1 MYLDENFVTVGN
13 MKGRALAEA
22 YINEYSNS
30 FLVDP
35 SVASKEYRRY
45 MTRSLI
51 DRGFLYK
58 NSKTIEFL
66 RKAPLESL
74 FNQRFREI
82 FLYQKDRIIKGLYNE
97 VSDIKRMGIVGN
109 FDLLSSINTCI
120 TAKLLPLYEGLA
132 ISDGDYSE
140 ILNEIKLPEIPPFI
154 VNNAPTTEEEPVPEE
169 DLDIPEIGENGIV
182 ETPSDPVE
190 SEETVPDVEI
200 THDPIVNDIE
210 EPEIEDVPHAT
221 LSDEEIEEINK
232 KIEIDRKIKHIVDCL
247 NNEFF
252 KSLKFFLSSM
262 TYHIKTHDLYEI
274 FDAFRTDDKHY
285 NKIINNFY
293 RQICEIFH
301 YLYIAVD
308 LEELINTYTTE
319 EVKPVLYPLEIV
331 KHFVENNMSK
341 LNVVSDTMGI
351 KRYFTPKVLNSS
363 MFSKEFLDKYLDYEL
378 QISHP
383 VIDLIETGELNFPIE
398 QVVFMFTDNL
408 NKFKSLCTKEL
419 YDRDGIEITEENYKD
434 IFGIFVYATNIFF
447 QMFSMGSYLS
457 KNRQQIH
464 TNIHNNIMKSCE
476 EIDYIYDSKYSKEF
490 LLYHVNGFQV
500 T

>member
-1 MYLDENFVTVGN
+1 MYLDENLVTVNN

-35 SVASKEYRRY
+35 SVASEEYRRY

-66 RKAPLESL
+66 RKAPLEAL
-74 FNQRFREI
+74 FNQKFREI
-82 FLYQKDRIIKGLYNE
+82 FLYQKDRIIKDLYNE

-140 ILNEIKLPEIPPFI
+140 ILNEIKLPETPPDI
-154 VNNAPTTEEEPVPEE
+154 VENAPTTEE
-169 DLDIPEIGENGIV
+169 DSDISKNDTT
-182 ETPSDPVE
+182 ETSS
-190 SEETVPDVEI
+190 SEELET
-200 THDPIVNDIE
+200 
-210 EPEIEDVPHAT
+210 EDTPHAT
-221 LSDEEIEEINK
+221 LSEEELEEINK
-232 KIEIDRKIKHIVDCL
+232 KIITDQKIKHIVDRL

-252 KSLKFFLSSM
+252 ESLKFFLSGM
-262 TYHIKTHDLYEI
+262 TYYLKTNDFYEI
-274 FDAFRTDDKHY
+274 FDAFRSDDKHH

-293 RQICEIFH
+293 KQICEIFH

-308 LEELINTYTTE
+308 LEELINSYTTE
-319 EVKPVLYPLEIV
+319 EVKPVLCPLEIV

-363 MFSKEFLDKYLDYEL
+363 MFSKEFLDKYSDYEL

-408 NKFKSLCTKEL
+408 NKFKSLCVKEL
-419 YDRDGIEITEENYKD
+419 YNPDGIEINKENYKD

-464 TNIHNNIMKSCE
+464 MNIHNNVMKSCE
-476 EIDYIYDSKYSKEF
+476 EIDNIYDSNYSKEF
-490 LLYHVNGFQV
+490 LLYCVNGIQI

>member
-1 MYLDENFVTVGN
+1 MYLDENLVTVNN

-66 RKAPLESL
+66 RKAPLEAL
-74 FNQRFREI
+74 FNQKFREI
-82 FLYQKDRIIKGLYNE
+82 FLYQKDRIIKDLYNE
-97 VSDIKRMGIVGN
+97 VSDIKCMGIVGN

-140 ILNEIKLPEIPPFI
+140 ILNEIKLPETPPDI
-154 VNNAPTTEEEPVPEE
+154 VENAPTTEE
-169 DLDIPEIGENGIV
+169 DSDISENDTT
-182 ETPSDPVE
+182 ETSN
-190 SEETVPDVEI
+190 S
-200 THDPIVNDIE
+200 E
-210 EPEIEDVPHAT
+210 EPETKDIPHAI
-221 LSDEEIEEINK
+221 LSEEELEEINK
-232 KIEIDRKIKHIVDCL
+232 KIIIDQKIKHIVDRL
-247 NNEFF
+247 NDEFF
-252 KSLKFFLSSM
+252 ESLKFFLSGV
-262 TYHIKTHDLYEI
+262 TYYLKTNDFYEI
-274 FDAFRTDDKHY
+274 FDAFRSDDKHH

-293 RQICEIFH
+293 KQICEIFH
-301 YLYIAVD
+301 YLYISVD
-308 LEELINTYTTE
+308 LEELINSYTTE
-319 EVKPVLYPLEIV
+319 EVKPVLCPLEIV

-363 MFSKEFLDKYLDYEL
+363 MFSKEFLDKYSSYEL

-398 QVVFMFTDNL
+398 QVIFMFTDNL
-408 NKFKSLCTKEL
+408 NKFKSLCVKEL
-419 YDRDGIEITEENYKD
+419 YNPDGIEVNKENYKD

-464 TNIHNNIMKSCE
+464 MNIHNNVMKSCE
-476 EIDYIYDSKYSKEF
+476 EIDNIYDSNYSKEF
-490 LLYHVNGFQV
+490 LLYCVNGIQII
-500 T
+500 

>member
-1 MYLDENFVTVGN
+1 MYLDENLVTVGN

-74 FNQRFREI
+74 FNQKFREL

-140 ILNEIKLPEIPPFI
+140 ILNEINLPEIPPSI
-154 VNNAPTTEEEPVPEE
+154 VDDTSDPEE
-169 DLDIPEIGENGIV
+169 DLDIPEISENGII
-182 ETPSDPVE
+182 ENTDPVE
-190 SEETVPDVEI
+190 SEETTSDVEI
-200 THDPIVNDIE
+200 TDDPIVNDNE
-210 EPEIEDVPHAT
+210 EPEIKDVPHAI
-221 LSDEEIEEINK
+221 LSEEEIEEVNK
-232 KIEIDRKIKHIVDCL
+232 KIITDQKIKHIVDSL

-252 KSLKFFLSSM
+252 DSLKYFLSAIS
-262 TYHIKTHDLYEI
+262 YYIKNHDLYEI
-274 FDAFRTDDKHY
+274 FDAFRSDDKHHRE
-285 NKIINNFY
+285 NINNLY

-308 LEELINTYTTE
+308 LEELINTYTTDE
-319 EVKPVLYPLEIV
+319 EKLVLYPLEIV

-341 LNVVSDTMGI
+341 LNIVSDTMGI

-363 MFSKEFLDKYLDYEL
+363 LFSKEFLNKYSNYEL
-378 QISHP
+378 RISHP

-408 NKFKSLCTKEL
+408 NKFKSLCIKEMNNS
-419 YDRDGIEITEENYKD
+419 DGIEINKENYKD
-434 IFGIFVYATNIFF
+434 IFGIFVYTTNIFF
-447 QMFSMGSYLS
+447 QMFSMSSYLS

-490 LLYHVNGFQV
+490 ILYHVNGFQV

>member
-1 MYLDENFVTVGN
+1 MYLDENLVTVNN
-13 MKGRALAEA
+13 MKERALAEA

-30 FLVDP
+30 VLVDP

-66 RKAPLESL
+66 RKAPLEAL
-74 FNQRFREI
+74 FNQKFREI
-82 FLYQKDRIIKGLYNE
+82 FLYQKDRIIKDLYNE

-140 ILNEIKLPEIPPFI
+140 ILNEINLPETPSDII
-154 VNNAPTTEEEPVPEE
+154 ENAPTTEEESIPEE
-169 DLDIPEIGENGIV
+169 DSDISENDIT
-182 ETPSDPVE
+182 ETFSSEE
-190 SEETVPDVEI
+190 SET
-200 THDPIVNDIE
+200 
-210 EPEIEDVPHAT
+210 EDTPHAI
-221 LSDEEIEEINK
+221 LSEEELEEINK
-232 KIEIDRKIKHIVDCL
+232 KIITDQKIKHIVDRL
-247 NNEFF
+247 NDEFF
-252 KSLKFFLSSM
+252 ESLKFFLSGI
-262 TYHIKTHDLYEI
+262 TYYLKVYDFYEI
-274 FDAFRTDDKHY
+274 FDAFRSDDKHH

-308 LEELINTYTTE
+308 LEELINSYTTE
-319 EVKPVLYPLEIV
+319 EVKPVLCPLEIV

-363 MFSKEFLDKYLDYEL
+363 MFSKEFLDKYSSYEL

-398 QVVFMFTDNL
+398 QVIFMFTDNL
-408 NKFKSLCTKEL
+408 NKFKSLCVKEL
-419 YDRDGIEITEENYKD
+419 YNPDGIEVNKENYKD

-464 TNIHNNIMKSCE
+464 MNIHNNVMKSCE
-476 EIDYIYDSKYSKEF
+476 EIDNIYDSNYSKEF
-490 LLYHVNGFQV
+490 LLYCVNGIQII
-500 T
+500 

>member
-1 MYLDENFVTVGN
+1 MYLDENLVTVNN

-66 RKAPLESL
+66 RKAPLEAL
-74 FNQRFREI
+74 FNQKFREI
-82 FLYQKDRIIKGLYNE
+82 FLYQKDRIIKDLYNE

-140 ILNEIKLPEIPPFI
+140 ILNEIKLPETPPDI
-154 VNNAPTTEEEPVPEE
+154 VENAPTTEE
-169 DLDIPEIGENGIV
+169 DSDISENDTT
-182 ETPSDPVE
+182 ETSNSEE
-190 SEETVPDVEI
+190 SET
-200 THDPIVNDIE
+200 
-210 EPEIEDVPHAT
+210 EDTPHAT
-221 LSDEEIEEINK
+221 LSEEELEEINK
-232 KIEIDRKIKHIVDCL
+232 KIITDQKIIYIVDRL
-247 NNEFF
+247 NDEFF
-252 KSLKFFLSSM
+252 ESLKFFLSGV
-262 TYHIKTHDLYEI
+262 TYYLKTNDFYEI
-274 FDAFRTDDKHY
+274 FDAFRSDDKHH

-293 RQICEIFH
+293 KQICEIFH

-308 LEELINTYTTE
+308 LEELINSYTTE

-363 MFSKEFLDKYLDYEL
+363 MFSKEFLDKYSSYEL

-398 QVVFMFTDNL
+398 QVIFMFTDNL
-408 NKFKSLCTKEL
+408 NKFKSLCVKEL
-419 YDRDGIEITEENYKD
+419 YNPDGIEVNKENYKD

-464 TNIHNNIMKSCE
+464 MNIHNNVMKSCE
-476 EIDYIYDSKYSKEF
+476 EIDNIYDSNYSKEF
-490 LLYHVNGFQV
+490 LLYCVNGIQV
-500 T
+500 I

>member
-1 MYLDENFVTVGN
+1 MYLDENLVTVNN

-35 SVASKEYRRY
+35 SVASEEYRRY

-66 RKAPLESL
+66 RKAPLEAL
-74 FNQRFREI
+74 FNQKFREI

-140 ILNEIKLPEIPPFI
+140 ILNEINLPETPPDI
-154 VNNAPTTEEEPVPEE
+154 VENAPTTEE
-169 DLDIPEIGENGIV
+169 DSDISENYTT
-182 ETPSDPVE
+182 ETSSSEE
-190 SEETVPDVEI
+190 SET
-200 THDPIVNDIE
+200 
-210 EPEIEDVPHAT
+210 EDTPHAI
-221 LSDEEIEEINK
+221 LSEEELEEINK
-232 KIEIDRKIKHIVDCL
+232 KIIIDQKIKHIVDRL
-247 NNEFF
+247 NDEFF
-252 KSLKFFLSSM
+252 ESLKFFLSGI
-262 TYHIKTHDLYEI
+262 TYYLKVYDFYEI
-274 FDAFRTDDKHY
+274 FDAFRSDDKHH

-293 RQICEIFH
+293 KQICEIFH

-308 LEELINTYTTE
+308 LEELINSYTTE
-319 EVKPVLYPLEIV
+319 EVKPVLCPLEIV

-363 MFSKEFLDKYLDYEL
+363 MFSKEFLDKYSSYEL

-398 QVVFMFTDNL
+398 QVIFMFTDNL
-408 NKFKSLCTKEL
+408 NKFKSLCVKEL
-419 YDRDGIEITEENYKD
+419 YNPDGIEVNKENYKD

-464 TNIHNNIMKSCE
+464 MNIHNNVMKSCE
-476 EIDYIYDSKYSKEF
+476 EIDNIYDSNYSKEF
-490 LLYHVNGFQV
+490 LLYCVNGIQII
-500 T
+500 

>member
-1 MYLDENFVTVGN
+1 MYLDENLVTIGN

-66 RKAPLESL
+66 RKAPLEAL
-74 FNQRFREI
+74 FNQKFREI
-82 FLYQKDRIIKGLYNE
+82 FLYQKDRIIKDLYNE

-120 TAKLLPLYEGLA
+120 TAKLLPLYESLA

-140 ILNEIKLPEIPPFI
+140 ILNEINIPETLPDI
-154 VNNAPTTEEEPVPEE
+154 VENAPTTEEESIPEE
-169 DLDIPEIGENGIV
+169 DSDISENDTIETSNSEELETEDIPRV
-182 ETPSDPVE
+182 TL
-190 SEETVPDVEI
+190 SEEE
-200 THDPIVNDIE
+200 
-210 EPEIEDVPHAT
+210 
-221 LSDEEIEEINK
+221 LEEINK
-232 KIEIDRKIKHIVDCL
+232 KIIIDQKIKYIVDRL
-247 NNEFF
+247 NDEFF
-252 KSLKFFLSSM
+252 KSLKFFLSGI
-262 TYHIKTHDLYEI
+262 TYYLKVYDFYEI
-274 FDAFRTDDKHY
+274 FDAFRSDDKHH

-293 RQICEIFH
+293 KQICEIFH
-301 YLYIAVD
+301 YLYISVD
-308 LEELINTYTTE
+308 LEELINSYTTE
-319 EVKPVLYPLEIV
+319 EVKPVLCPLEIV

-363 MFSKEFLDKYLDYEL
+363 MFSKEFLDKYSSYEL

-398 QVVFMFTDNL
+398 QVIFMFTDNL
-408 NKFKSLCTKEL
+408 NKFKSICVKEL
-419 YDRDGIEITEENYKD
+419 YNPNGIEVNKENYKD

-464 TNIHNNIMKSCE
+464 INIHNNVMKSCK
-476 EIDYIYDSKYSKEF
+476 EIDNIYDSNYSKEF
-490 LLYHVNGFQV
+490 LLYCVNGIQII
-500 T
+500 

>member
-1 MYLDENFVTVGN
+1 MYLDENLVTVGN

-35 SVASKEYRRY
+35 SVASEEYRRY

-66 RKAPLESL
+66 RKAPLEAL
-74 FNQRFREI
+74 FNQKFREI
-82 FLYQKDRIIKGLYNE
+82 FLYQKDRIIKDLYNE

-140 ILNEIKLPEIPPFI
+140 ILNEIKLPETPPDI
-154 VNNAPTTEEEPVPEE
+154 VENTPTTEEESN
-169 DLDIPEIGENGIV
+169 I
-182 ETPSDPVE
+182 
-190 SEETVPDVEI
+190 SE
-200 THDPIVNDIE
+200 NDITETSNSE
-210 EPEIEDVPHAT
+210 EPETEDTPHAI
-221 LSDEEIEEINK
+221 LSEEELEEINK
-232 KIEIDRKIKHIVDCL
+232 KIITDQKIKHIVDRL
-247 NNEFF
+247 NDEFF
-252 KSLKFFLSSM
+252 ESLKFFLSGV
-262 TYHIKTHDLYEI
+262 TYYLKANDFYEI
-274 FDAFRTDDKHY
+274 FDAFRSDDKHH

-293 RQICEIFH
+293 KQICEIFH
-301 YLYIAVD
+301 YLYISVD
-308 LEELINTYTTE
+308 LEELINSYTTE
-319 EVKPVLYPLEIV
+319 EVKPVLCPLEIV

-363 MFSKEFLDKYLDYEL
+363 MFSKEFLDKYSSYEL

-398 QVVFMFTDNL
+398 QVIFMFTDNL
-408 NKFKSLCTKEL
+408 NKFKSICVKEL
-419 YDRDGIEITEENYKD
+419 YNPDGIEVNKENYKD

-457 KNRQQIH
+457 KDRQQIH
-464 TNIHNNIMKSCE
+464 MNIHNNIKKSCE
-476 EIDYIYDSKYSKEF
+476 EIDNIYDSNYSKEF
-490 LLYHVNGFQV
+490 LLYCVNGIQV
-500 T
+500 I

>member
-1 MYLDENFVTVGN
+1 MYLDENLVTVNN

-66 RKAPLESL
+66 RKAPLEAL
-74 FNQRFREI
+74 FNQKFREI
-82 FLYQKDRIIKGLYNE
+82 FLYQKDRIIKDLYNE

-140 ILNEIKLPEIPPFI
+140 ILNEIKLPETPPDI
-154 VNNAPTTEEEPVPEE
+154 VENAPTTEE
-169 DLDIPEIGENGIV
+169 DSDISENDTTEIFSSE
-182 ETPSDPVE
+182 E
-190 SEETVPDVEI
+190 SET
-200 THDPIVNDIE
+200 
-210 EPEIEDVPHAT
+210 EDTPHAT
-221 LSDEEIEEINK
+221 LSEEELEEINK
-232 KIEIDRKIKHIVDCL
+232 KIIIDQKIKHIVDRL
-247 NNEFF
+247 NDEFF
-252 KSLKFFLSSM
+252 ESLNFFLSGV
-262 TYHIKTHDLYEI
+262 TYYLKTNDFYEI
-274 FDAFRTDDKHY
+274 FDAFRSDDKHH

-293 RQICEIFH
+293 KQICEIFH
-301 YLYIAVD
+301 YLYISVD
-308 LEELINTYTTE
+308 LEDLINSYTTE
-319 EVKPVLYPLEIV
+319 EVKPVLCPLEIV

-363 MFSKEFLDKYLDYEL
+363 MFSKEFLDKYSSYEL

-398 QVVFMFTDNL
+398 QVIFMFTDNL
-408 NKFKSLCTKEL
+408 NKFKSLCVKEL
-419 YDRDGIEITEENYKD
+419 YNPDGIEVNKENYKN

-464 TNIHNNIMKSCE
+464 MNIHNNVMKSCE
-476 EIDYIYDSKYSKEF
+476 EIDNIYDSNYSKEF
-490 LLYHVNGFQV
+490 LLYCVNGIQV
-500 T
+500 I

>member
-1 MYLDENFVTVGN
+1 MYLDENLVTINN

-66 RKAPLESL
+66 RKAPLEAL
-74 FNQRFREI
+74 FNQKFREI
-82 FLYQKDRIIKGLYNE
+82 FLYQKDRIIKDLYNE

-140 ILNEIKLPEIPPFI
+140 ILNEIKLPETPPDI
-154 VNNAPTTEEEPVPEE
+154 VENATNTEEESVPEE
-169 DLDIPEIGENGIV
+169 DSDISENDTT
-182 ETPSDPVE
+182 ETAN
-190 SEETVPDVEI
+190 SEETE
-200 THDPIVNDIE
+200 TEDI
-210 EPEIEDVPHAT
+210 PHAI
-221 LSDEEIEEINK
+221 LSEEELEEINK
-232 KIEIDRKIKHIVDCL
+232 MIIIDQKIKYIVDRL
-247 NNEFF
+247 NDEFF
-252 KSLKFFLSSM
+252 ESLKFFLSGV
-262 TYHIKTHDLYEI
+262 TYYLKTNDFYEI
-274 FDAFRTDDKHY
+274 FDAFRSDDKHH

-293 RQICEIFH
+293 KQICEIFH
-301 YLYIAVD
+301 YLYISVD
-308 LEELINTYTTE
+308 LEDLINSYTTE
-319 EVKPVLYPLEIV
+319 EVKPVLCPLEIV

-341 LNVVSDTMGI
+341 LNIVSDTMGI

-363 MFSKEFLDKYLDYEL
+363 MFSKEFLDKYSGYEL

-398 QVVFMFTDNL
+398 QVIFMFTDNL
-408 NKFKSLCTKEL
+408 NKFKSLCVKEL
-419 YDRDGIEITEENYKD
+419 YNPDGIEVNKENYKD

-457 KNRQQIH
+457 KDRQQIH
-464 TNIHNNIMKSCE
+464 MNIHNNVMKSCE
-476 EIDYIYDSKYSKEF
+476 EIDNIYDSNYSKEF
-490 LLYHVNGFQV
+490 LLYCVNGIQV
-500 T
+500 I

>member
-1 MYLDENFVTVGN
+1 MYLDENLVTVNN

-66 RKAPLESL
+66 RKAPLEAL
-74 FNQRFREI
+74 FNQKFREI
-82 FLYQKDRIIKGLYNE
+82 FLYQKDRIIKDLYNE

-140 ILNEIKLPEIPPFI
+140 ILNEIKLPETPPDI
-154 VNNAPTTEEEPVPEE
+154 VENAPTTEE
-169 DLDIPEIGENGIV
+169 DSDISENDTT
-182 ETPSDPVE
+182 ETFN
-190 SEETVPDVEI
+190 SEETE
-200 THDPIVNDIE
+200 TEDI
-210 EPEIEDVPHAT
+210 PRAT
-221 LSDEEIEEINK
+221 LSEEELEEINK
-232 KIEIDRKIKHIVDCL
+232 KIIIDQKIKHIVDRL
-247 NNEFF
+247 NDEFF
-252 KSLKFFLSSM
+252 ESLKFFLSGV
-262 TYHIKTHDLYEI
+262 TYYLKTNDFYEI
-274 FDAFRTDDKHY
+274 FDAFRSDDKHH

-293 RQICEIFH
+293 KQICEIFH

-308 LEELINTYTTE
+308 LEDLINSYTTE
-319 EVKPVLYPLEIV
+319 EVKPVLCPLEIV

-363 MFSKEFLDKYLDYEL
+363 MFSKEFLDKYSSYEL

-398 QVVFMFTDNL
+398 QVIFMFTDNL
-408 NKFKSLCTKEL
+408 NKFKRLCVKEL
-419 YDRDGIEITEENYKD
+419 YNPDGIEVDKENYKD

-464 TNIHNNIMKSCE
+464 MNIHNNVMKSCE
-476 EIDYIYDSKYSKEF
+476 EIDNIYDSNYSKEF
-490 LLYHVNGFQV
+490 LLYCVNGIQII
-500 T
+500 

>member
-1 MYLDENFVTVGN
+1 MYLDENLVTVGN

-35 SVASKEYRRY
+35 SVASEEYRRY

-51 DRGFLYK
+51 ERGFLYK

-66 RKAPLESL
+66 RKAPLEAL
-74 FNQRFREI
+74 FNQKFREI
-82 FLYQKDRIIKGLYNE
+82 FLYQKDRIIKDLYNE

-140 ILNEIKLPEIPPFI
+140 ILNEINLPETPPDI
-154 VNNAPTTEEEPVPEE
+154 VENAPTTEEESVPEE
-169 DLDIPEIGENGIV
+169 DSDISENDTT
-182 ETPSDPVE
+182 ETSN
-190 SEETVPDVEI
+190 S
-200 THDPIVNDIE
+200 E
-210 EPEIEDVPHAT
+210 EPEIESVPHVT

-232 KIEIDRKIKHIVDCL
+232 KIKIDQKIKHIVDCL

-252 KSLKFFLSSM
+252 ESLKIFLSG
-262 TYHIKTHDLYEI
+262 ITHYLKVYDFYEI
-274 FDAFRTDDKHY
+274 FDAFRSDDKHH

-293 RQICEIFH
+293 KQICEIFH

-308 LEELINTYTTE
+308 LEELINSYTTE
-319 EVKPVLYPLEIV
+319 EVKPVLCPLEIV

-363 MFSKEFLDKYLDYEL
+363 MFSKEFLDKYSSYEL

-408 NKFKSLCTKEL
+408 NKFKSICVKEL
-419 YDRDGIEITEENYKD
+419 YNPDGIEVNKENYKD

-447 QMFSMGSYLS
+447 QMFSMSSYLS

-464 TNIHNNIMKSCE
+464 TNIHNNIKKSCE

>member
-1 MYLDENFVTVGN
+1 MYLDENLVTVNN

-66 RKAPLESL
+66 RKAPLEAL
-74 FNQRFREI
+74 FNQKFREI
-82 FLYQKDRIIKGLYNE
+82 FLYQKDRIIKDLYNE

-140 ILNEIKLPEIPPFI
+140 ILNEINLPETPSDII
-154 VNNAPTTEEEPVPEE
+154 ENTPTTEE
-169 DLDIPEIGENGIV
+169 DSDISENDTT
-182 ETPSDPVE
+182 ETFN
-190 SEETVPDVEI
+190 SEETE
-200 THDPIVNDIE
+200 TEDI
-210 EPEIEDVPHAT
+210 PHAI
-221 LSDEEIEEINK
+221 LSEEELEEMNK
-232 KIEIDRKIKHIVDCL
+232 KIIIDQKIKHIVDRL
-247 NNEFF
+247 NDEFF
-252 KSLKFFLSSM
+252 ESLKFFLSGV
-262 TYHIKTHDLYEI
+262 TYYLKTNDFYEI
-274 FDAFRTDDKHY
+274 FDAFRSDDKHH

-293 RQICEIFH
+293 KQICEIFH

-308 LEELINTYTTE
+308 LEDLINSYTTE
-319 EVKPVLYPLEIV
+319 EVKPVLCPLEIV

-363 MFSKEFLDKYLDYEL
+363 MFSKEFLDKYSSYEL

-398 QVVFMFTDNL
+398 QVIFMFTDNL
-408 NKFKSLCTKEL
+408 NKFKSLCVKEL
-419 YDRDGIEITEENYKD
+419 YNPDGIEVNKENYKN

-464 TNIHNNIMKSCE
+464 MNIHNNVMKSCE
-476 EIDYIYDSKYSKEF
+476 EIDNIYDSNYSKEF
-490 LLYHVNGFQV
+490 LLYCVNGIQV
-500 T
+500 I

>member
-1 MYLDENFVTVGN
+1 MYLDENLVTVNN

-35 SVASKEYRRY
+35 SVASEEYRRY

-66 RKAPLESL
+66 RKAPLEAL
-74 FNQRFREI
+74 FNQKFREI
-82 FLYQKDRIIKGLYNE
+82 FLYQKDRIIKDLYNE

-140 ILNEIKLPEIPPFI
+140 ILNEINLPETPPDI
-154 VNNAPTTEEEPVPEE
+154 VENTPTTEEESN
-169 DLDIPEIGENGIV
+169 ISENDTT
-182 ETPSDPVE
+182 ETSN
-190 SEETVPDVEI
+190 S
-200 THDPIVNDIE
+200 E
-210 EPEIEDVPHAT
+210 EPETEDTPHAI
-221 LSDEEIEEINK
+221 LSEEELEEINK
-232 KIEIDRKIKHIVDCL
+232 KIITDQKIKHIVDRL
-247 NNEFF
+247 NDEFF
-252 KSLKFFLSSM
+252 ESLKFFLSGI
-262 TYHIKTHDLYEI
+262 TYYLKVYDFYEI
-274 FDAFRTDDKHY
+274 FDAFRSDDKHH

-301 YLYIAVD
+301 YLYISVD
-308 LEELINTYTTE
+308 LEELINSYTTE
-319 EVKPVLYPLEIV
+319 EVKPVLCPLEIV

-363 MFSKEFLDKYLDYEL
+363 MFSKEFLDKYSSYEL

-398 QVVFMFTDNL
+398 QVIFMFTDNL
-408 NKFKSLCTKEL
+408 NKFKSLCVKEL
-419 YDRDGIEITEENYKD
+419 YNPDGIEVNKENYKD

-457 KNRQQIH
+457 KDRQQIH
-464 TNIHNNIMKSCE
+464 MNIHNNVMKSCK
-476 EIDYIYDSKYSKEF
+476 EIDNIYDSNYSKEF
-490 LLYHVNGFQV
+490 LLYCVNGIQII
-500 T
+500 